1 MADKPTYE
9 ELKRGNMTD
18 SISTDMPW
26 VIFLLQDQPF
36 AVAANYVR
44 EMVAM
49 PKIVSVPQMPSNIR
63 GVINL
68 RGQVVPVID
77 LRERLGMTSL
87 LGETEDLINLLNQ
100 REQDH
105 KNWLVELESSVK
117 ERRDFKLATDP
128 HKCAFG
134 KWYDNFT
141 TDNRL
146 LANCLQKFDVPHKR
160 IHAIGIEVKE
170 LEEKG
175 DFDSAHAII
184 ERTRQGDLAEMI
196 KLFSEARNL
205 LREFTRE
212 IAMVLEWNEKT
223 MAVAVDSIEIVE
235 KFSKSNI
242 EEMPETIFSSDNE
255 CVVGIG
261 KRDKDD
267 KLVQILDVS
276 RLIDQE
282 NEMVF
287 EMKA

>member
-1 MADKPTYE
+1 
-9 ELKRGNMTD
+9 MTD

-26 VIFLLQDQPF
+26 VILLLQDQPF
-36 AVAANYVR
+36 AVSANYVR

-49 PKIVSVPQMPSNIR
+49 PKIVSVPQMPSHIR

-117 ERRDFKLATDP
+117 ESREFKLATDP

-146 LANCLQKFDVPHKR
+146 LANCLQRFDAPHKR
-160 IHAIGIEVKE
+160 IHAIGIEVKK

-175 DFDSAHAII
+175 DFDSAHATI
-184 ERTRQGDLAEMI
+184 EHTRQGDLAEMI

-205 LREFTRE
+205 LKESHRE

-223 MAVAVDSIEIVE
+223 MAAAVDSIETVE
-235 KFSKSNI
+235 KLSKSNI

-282 NEMVF
+282 SEMVF
-287 EMKA
+287 EVKAEE

>member
-1 MADKPTYE
+1 MFED
-9 ELKRGNMTD
+9 L
-18 SISTDMPW
+18 STDMPW
-26 VIFLLQDQPF
+26 VILLLQDQPF
-36 AVAANYVR
+36 AISANYVR

-49 PKIVSVPQMPSNIR
+49 PKVVPVPQMPSYIR

-77 LRERLGMTSL
+77 LRERLEMTSL

-117 ERRDFKLATDP
+117 ERRQFKLATDP

-141 TDNRL
+141 TDNRIL
-146 LANCLQKFDVPHKR
+146 TNCLQKFDAPHKR
-160 IHAIGIEVKE
+160 IHAIAIEVKE
-170 LEEKG
+170 LEEKEG
-175 DFDSAHAII
+175 SESAYAVI
-184 ERTRQGDLAEMI
+184 ERTRNGDLAEMI
-196 KLFSEARNL
+196 KLFSEARIL
-205 LREFTRE
+205 LGDTHRE

-223 MAVAVDSIEIVE
+223 MAAAVDSVETVE
-235 KFSKSNI
+235 KLSKSNI
-242 EEMPETIFSSDNE
+242 EEMPEAICTLDNE

-282 NEMVF
+282 SEMVF
-287 EMKA
+287 EMKAE

>member
-1 MADKPTYE
+1 MFDD
-9 ELKRGNMTD
+9 L
-18 SISTDMPW
+18 STDMPW
-26 VIFLLQDQPF
+26 VILLLQDQPF
-36 AVAANYVR
+36 AISSNYVR

-49 PKIVSVPQMPSNIR
+49 PKIVSVPQMPSYIR

-77 LRERLGMTSL
+77 LRARLGMTSL

-105 KNWLVELESSVK
+105 KNWLVELDSSVK
-117 ERRDFKLATDP
+117 EHREFKLATNP

-141 TDNRL
+141 TDNRI
-146 LANCLQKFDVPHKR
+146 LANCLIKFDAPHKR
-160 IHAIGIEVKE
+160 IHAIAIEVKE
-170 LEEKG
+170 LEEKEG
-175 DFDSAHAII
+175 AESAYAVI
-184 ERTRQGDLAEMI
+184 ERTRNGDLAEMI
-196 KLFSEARNL
+196 KLFSEARSL
-205 LREFTRE
+205 LRESDRE
-212 IAMVLEWNEKT
+212 IAMVLEWNEQT
-223 MAVAVDSIEIVE
+223 MAAAVDSIETVE
-235 KFSKSNI
+235 KLSKSNI
-242 EEMPETIFSSDNE
+242 EETPDTIFSSDNE

-282 NEMVF
+282 SEMIF
-287 EMKA
+287 KMKA

>member
-1 MADKPTYE
+1 
-9 ELKRGNMTD
+9 MTD

-26 VIFLLQDQPF
+26 VILLLQDQPF
-36 AVAANYVR
+36 AVSANYVR

-49 PKIVSVPQMPSNIR
+49 PKIVSVPQMPSHIR

-77 LRERLGMTSL
+77 LRVRLGMTSL

-146 LANCLQKFDVPHKR
+146 LANCLQKFDAPHKR

-175 DFDSAHAII
+175 DFDSANAII

-212 IAMVLEWNEKT
+212 IAMVLEWNKKT
-223 MAVAVDSIEIVE
+223 MAAAVDSIETVE
-235 KFSKSNI
+235 KLSKSNI

-282 NEMVF
+282 SEMVF

>member
-1 MADKPTYE
+1 
-9 ELKRGNMTD
+9 MTD

-49 PKIVSVPQMPSNIR
+49 PKIVSVPQMPPYIR

-77 LRERLGMTSL
+77 LRARLGMTSL
-87 LGETEDLINLLNQ
+87 LDETEDLINLLNQ

-117 ERRDFKLATDP
+117 ERREFKLATDP

-141 TDNRL
+141 TDNRV
-146 LANCLQKFDVPHKR
+146 LANCLNKFDAPHKR
-160 IHAIGIEVKE
+160 IHAIAFEVKE
-170 LEEKG
+170 LEEKEG
-175 DFDSAHAII
+175 SESAYAVI
-184 ERTRQGDLAEMI
+184 ERTRNGDLAEMI
-196 KLFSEARNL
+196 KLFSEACNL
-205 LREFTRE
+205 LRESDRE
-212 IAMVLEWNEKT
+212 IAMVLEWKDKA
-223 MAVAVDSIEIVE
+223 MAAAVDSIETVE
-235 KFSKSNI
+235 KLSKSNI
-242 EEMPETIFSSDNE
+242 EEMPETFFSLDNE

-267 KLVQILDVS
+267 KLVQILDIS
-276 RLIDQE
+276 RLLEQE
-282 NEMVF
+282 EMLVS
-287 EMKA
+287 EINAE